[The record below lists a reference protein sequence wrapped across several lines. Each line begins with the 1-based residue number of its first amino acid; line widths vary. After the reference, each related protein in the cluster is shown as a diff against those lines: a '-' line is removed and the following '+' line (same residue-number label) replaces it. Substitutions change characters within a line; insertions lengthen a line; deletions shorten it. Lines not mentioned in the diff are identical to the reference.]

1 MKNLLTLSIIFS
13 LLLTSFVSAYAQQPQ
28 LASYRETA
36 NILIDEKIQNQTS
49 AFITLASTSP
59 VEMRVPPDLSE
70 KITNTAN
77 VTSVVITN
85 ADTCVIGVTKDQG
98 CIIINIVSP
107 ALIET
112 YNITTIQTQAKQV
125 GDTLI
130 NSINKA
136 FATDATFWLT
146 YVNPKG
152 ELNKALGT
160 SGIISGNRTI
170 SVVYTMS
177 RPDSSYLFDGLTS
190 ILIPKQIRD
199 DGGFFDAAQKMAQDS
214 NSSVTFVITPGQGS
228 SLYQLQV
235 SKHIP
240 IKGKVTTVNPLELLG
255 VDKLERSS
263 YYSIGF
269 FPLNS
274 ILQVTV
280 ISNDTIAVTS
290 HGGDLAP
297 TTIKDGQKFPTDLTK
312 AGWIIDPE
320 YGNRISAIYLFGTT
334 TSFTGN
340 QSSLTLGSAPVQ
352 SQSTQTN
359 TTTISTTPSA
369 KSSNDYSTYALIG
382 IIAAGGAA
390 VYIFMKRR

>member
-1 MKNLLTLSIIFS
+1 MKNLLVVSIIFS

-36 NILIDEKIQNQTS
+36 NILIDEKVQNRTS

-98 CIIINIVSP
+98 CVIINIESP
-107 ALIET
+107 SLIET

-130 NSINKA
+130 DSVNKA

-199 DGGFFDAAQKMAQDS
+199 DGGFFNAAQKMAQDS

-235 SKHIP
+235 GKSAP
-240 IKGKVTTVNPLELLG
+240 IKGNVTTINPLELLG

-263 YYSIGF
+263 YYSVGF

-274 ILQVTV
+274 IIQVTA
-280 ISNDTIAVTS
+280 ISNNNIAVTG
-290 HGGDLAP
+290 HGGDLSP
-297 TTIKDGQKFPTDLTK
+297 TIIKDGQKFPTDLTK

-320 YGNRISAIYLFGTT
+320 YGNKISAIYLFGTT
-334 TSFTGN
+334 TAFTGN
-340 QSSLTLGSAPVQ
+340 QSSITLGSAPPQ
-352 SQSTQTN
+352 EQPSQTN
-359 TTTISTTPSA
+359 TTIIPSTATA
-369 KSSNDYSTYALIG
+369 KSSTDYSTYALIG
-382 IIAAGGAA
+382 IIIAGGAA